1 MQQDTY
7 EDTNV
12 YSPEAIQRVQTGLNV
27 FMARVYGWMT
37 LGLIITAV
45 VAMATVQSESL
56 RRFVFGTKYMFMGL
70 LIGEVLLVI
79 ALGAIIE
86 RISSAVAMAMFIVY
100 AGLNG
105 LTLSVVFLVYTS
117 SSVASTFFVTA
128 AMFGAMS
135 AFGLLTKRDL
145 SGIGGM
151 LMMALVGLVIASVV
165 NLIWANDM
173 LYWIVTYAGVVIFV
187 GLTAYDTQKI
197 KVMALSLEGGQF
209 ELQKKAAIMGALKL
223 YLDFINLLLLLLR
236 LLGRRR

>member
-1 MQQDTY
+1 MQQNTY

-37 LGLIITAV
+37 LGLIVTAV
-45 VAMATVQSESL
+45 VAMATVQSEAMQ
-56 RRFVFGTKYMFMGL
+56 RFVFGTKYMFMGL
-70 LIGEVLLVI
+70 LIGEVVLVI
-79 ALGAIIE
+79 ALGAIIN
-86 RISSAVAMAMFIVY
+86 RISSAVAMAMFIMY

-128 AMFGAMS
+128 GMFGAMS

-145 SGIGGM
+145 SGIGGF
-151 LMMALVGLVIASVV
+151 LTMALVGLVIASVV

-197 KVMALSLEGGQF
+197 KVMALSMEGGQI
-209 ELQKKAAIMGALKL
+209 ELQKKAAIIGALKL